1 MKNVLFVIQCF
12 FGLGLSILTEQ
23 EYAQIP
29 QIYDMD
35 DFPTCLKENKIVCR
49 VHFDIVMPN
58 GTSNNAWNIIQKS
71 RYGSVQYRKDKLKRI
86 RCLSKSFVGKE
97 DDIAKYLLTNEN
109 QLLRNYSLQA
119 NIEELYCRNY
129 QDIKLTTFDYAVL
142 FGTIGLIGI
151 TLVATIVDVWLDV
164 TRVSGEETA
173 VKYVQYFSMISNWKT
188 LTRPSTN
195 IDRQK
200 LKGMQGVRVLGT
212 IYVICGHTVLT
223 ILIYFVKN
231 TRFIEEFGEIAI
243 IGIVIGMYI
252 VQISFLISGW
262 VLANSIYKYVAKT
275 GRLTVKDVIMFSV
288 YRYLRLFPLMI
299 ILQCWEWSN
308 LIYIKGGLPFDFMEM
323 HRNACRNHW
332 WRSIF
337 LINNFS
343 RGSDHCNPA
352 LWSLANDFQ
361 MYFISLCL
369 FYVIFKFKKSRML
382 FIYMSGVFCGIH
394 GYEMVDLDAV
404 QIFKADEFY
413 VMYSSLYVNFGSY
426 AIGVIFGSFYYEY
439 KNLKIESNVYSVLWA
454 AIIGPF
460 AKPSIS
466 LCLAI
471 GILGMTFGLGA
482 CLEENKIVC
491 RVHFEIV
498 MPNGTSNNAW
508 NIIQKSR
515 YGSFQYRKDK
525 LKRFR
530 CLSKSFV
537 GKEDDIA
544 KSLLTNENKLLRN
557 YSLQANIEELY
568 CRNYQGIKLTTFDY
582 AVFYGT
588 IAIKYVQYFSMIS
601 NWKILTRPSANI
613 DRQKLK
619 AMQGIRVLG
628 TVYVVCGHTVLA
640 ILFYFVKNTRFIEE
654 FRDVAITG
662 IVIGMYVVQIS
673 FLISGWL
680 LANSIYKY
688 VAKTERL
695 TVKDVITFSVY
706 RYLSN
711 LLYIKGG
718 LPFDFMEMQHHACRN
733 HWWRSIF
740 LINNFSKGSDHCN
753 PVLWSLA
760 NDFQM
765 YLISLCLF
773 YIIFK
778 YKKSLML
785 FIYMSGIFCGIH
797 GYEMVDL
804 DGIQIFKAD
813 EFYVM
818 YSSLYVNFGSYAIGV
833 IFGSFH
839 YEYRNLKIES
849 NVYSVLWAAIIGPFA
864 KPTISFCL
872 AIGILGMTFGLGGFI
887 RRISECNFIQLIA
900 NWQYSVYIEQEYA
913 QIPQI
918 YDMDDFATCLK
929 ENKIKSRQESIQYRR
944 DKLKRIRC
952 LSNSFLG
959 KEGDI
964 AKSLL
969 ANENELLR
977 NYSLL
982 ANIEELQCR
991 SYQDTKLT
999 SFDYAVLFGTIGLI
1013 VIVLVVTAI
1022 RCVQYF
1028 SMVSN
1033 WKILTRPSTDIDRHK
1048 LKGMQ
1053 GMRVLSTIY
1062 VIIGHTVFTVLIGF
1076 VKNPRFFEQFGDI
1089 ATVAIVIG
1097 MYIVQISFLI
1107 SGWLLANSIY
1117 KYVAKTGRLTVKDI
1131 IMFSVYRYLRLC
1143 PAMIILQCWEWSNFL
1158 YIQGGLPYGFMEM
1171 QRTACTNHWWRSI
1184 FLINNFSK
1192 GSDHCNAALWS
1203 VADDF
1208 QMYFISLCLF
1218 YIIFKY
1224 KKNLML
1230 FIYMSGIFCGIH
1242 GYEMN
1247 KRGYQHIVAFSG
1259 QIDLDAVQIFK
1270 TDEFY
1275 VMYASLYVNFASYAI
1290 GVIFGSFYYE
1300 YKNLKIE
1307 SNVYSVLWA
1316 AIIGPFAKP
1325 TISLCLAIGILGMT
1339 FGLGGFIRRIAECN
1353 FIQLIANWQYSVLIG
1368 ICDVIGSY
1376 LFGLLIYL
1384 VIEKPFTNIVNSV
1397 MFPPATKEVKVKQDT
1412 EK

>member
-231 TRFIEEFGEIAI
+231 TRFIEEF
-243 IGIVIGMYI
+243 
-252 VQISFLISGW
+252 
-262 VLANSIYKYVAKT
+262 
-275 GRLTVKDVIMFSV
+275 
-288 YRYLRLFPLMI
+288 
-299 ILQCWEWSN
+299 
-308 LIYIKGGLPFDFMEM
+308 
-323 HRNACRNHW
+323 
-332 WRSIF
+332 
-337 LINNFS
+337 
-343 RGSDHCNPA
+343 
-352 LWSLANDFQ
+352 
-361 MYFISLCL
+361 
-369 FYVIFKFKKSRML
+369 
-382 FIYMSGVFCGIH
+382 
-394 GYEMVDLDAV
+394 
-404 QIFKADEFY
+404 
-413 VMYSSLYVNFGSY
+413 
-426 AIGVIFGSFYYEY
+426 
-439 KNLKIESNVYSVLWA
+439 
-454 AIIGPF
+454 
-460 AKPSIS
+460 
-466 LCLAI
+466 
-471 GILGMTFGLGA
+471 
-482 CLEENKIVC
+482 
-491 RVHFEIV
+491 
-498 MPNGTSNNAW
+498 
-508 NIIQKSR
+508 
-515 YGSFQYRKDK
+515 
-525 LKRFR
+525 
-530 CLSKSFV
+530 
-537 GKEDDIA
+537 
-544 KSLLTNENKLLRN
+544 
-557 YSLQANIEELY
+557 
-568 CRNYQGIKLTTFDY
+568 
-582 AVFYGT
+582 
-588 IAIKYVQYFSMIS
+588 
-601 NWKILTRPSANI
+601 
-613 DRQKLK
+613 
-619 AMQGIRVLG
+619 
-628 TVYVVCGHTVLA
+628 
-640 ILFYFVKNTRFIEE
+640 
-654 FRDVAITG
+654 RDVAITG

-864 KPTISFCL
+864 KPTIS
-872 AIGILGMTFGLGGFI
+872 
-887 RRISECNFIQLIA
+887 
-900 NWQYSVYIEQEYA
+900 
-913 QIPQI
+913 
-918 YDMDDFATCLK
+918 
-929 ENKIKSRQESIQYRR
+929 
-944 DKLKRIRC
+944 
-952 LSNSFLG
+952 
-959 KEGDI
+959 
-964 AKSLL
+964 
-969 ANENELLR
+969 
-977 NYSLL
+977 
-982 ANIEELQCR
+982 
-991 SYQDTKLT
+991 
-999 SFDYAVLFGTIGLI
+999 
-1013 VIVLVVTAI
+1013 
-1022 RCVQYF
+1022 
-1028 SMVSN
+1028 
-1033 WKILTRPSTDIDRHK
+1033 
-1048 LKGMQ
+1048 
-1053 GMRVLSTIY
+1053 
-1062 VIIGHTVFTVLIGF
+1062 
-1076 VKNPRFFEQFGDI
+1076 
-1089 ATVAIVIG
+1089 
-1097 MYIVQISFLI
+1097 
-1107 SGWLLANSIY
+1107 
-1117 KYVAKTGRLTVKDI
+1117 
-1131 IMFSVYRYLRLC
+1131 
-1143 PAMIILQCWEWSNFL
+1143 
-1158 YIQGGLPYGFMEM
+1158 
-1171 QRTACTNHWWRSI
+1171 
-1184 FLINNFSK
+1184 
-1192 GSDHCNAALWS
+1192 
-1203 VADDF
+1203 
-1208 QMYFISLCLF
+1208 
-1218 YIIFKY
+1218 
-1224 KKNLML
+1224 
-1230 FIYMSGIFCGIH
+1230 
-1242 GYEMN
+1242 
-1247 KRGYQHIVAFSG
+1247 
-1259 QIDLDAVQIFK
+1259 
-1270 TDEFY
+1270 
-1275 VMYASLYVNFASYAI
+1275 
-1290 GVIFGSFYYE
+1290 
-1300 YKNLKIE
+1300 
-1307 SNVYSVLWA
+1307 
-1316 AIIGPFAKP
+1316 
-1325 TISLCLAIGILGMT
+1325 LCLAIGILGMT

>member
-797 GYEMVDL
+797 GYEM
-804 DGIQIFKAD
+804 
-813 EFYVM
+813 
-818 YSSLYVNFGSYAIGV
+818 
-833 IFGSFH
+833 
-839 YEYRNLKIES
+839 
-849 NVYSVLWAAIIGPFA
+849 
-864 KPTISFCL
+864 
-872 AIGILGMTFGLGGFI
+872 
-887 RRISECNFIQLIA
+887 
-900 NWQYSVYIEQEYA
+900 
-913 QIPQI
+913 
-918 YDMDDFATCLK
+918 
-929 ENKIKSRQESIQYRR
+929 
-944 DKLKRIRC
+944 
-952 LSNSFLG
+952 
-959 KEGDI
+959 
-964 AKSLL
+964 
-969 ANENELLR
+969 
-977 NYSLL
+977 
-982 ANIEELQCR
+982 
-991 SYQDTKLT
+991 
-999 SFDYAVLFGTIGLI
+999 
-1013 VIVLVVTAI
+1013 
-1022 RCVQYF
+1022 
-1028 SMVSN
+1028 
-1033 WKILTRPSTDIDRHK
+1033 
-1048 LKGMQ
+1048 
-1053 GMRVLSTIY
+1053 
-1062 VIIGHTVFTVLIGF
+1062 
-1076 VKNPRFFEQFGDI
+1076 
-1089 ATVAIVIG
+1089 
-1097 MYIVQISFLI
+1097 
-1107 SGWLLANSIY
+1107 
-1117 KYVAKTGRLTVKDI
+1117 
-1131 IMFSVYRYLRLC
+1131 
-1143 PAMIILQCWEWSNFL
+1143 
-1158 YIQGGLPYGFMEM
+1158 
-1171 QRTACTNHWWRSI
+1171 
-1184 FLINNFSK
+1184 
-1192 GSDHCNAALWS
+1192 
-1203 VADDF
+1203 
-1208 QMYFISLCLF
+1208 
-1218 YIIFKY
+1218 
-1224 KKNLML
+1224 
-1230 FIYMSGIFCGIH
+1230 
-1242 GYEMN
+1242 
-1247 KRGYQHIVAFSG
+1247 
-1259 QIDLDAVQIFK
+1259 IDLDAVQIFK

>member
-288 YRYLRLFPLMI
+288 YRYL
-299 ILQCWEWSN
+299 
-308 LIYIKGGLPFDFMEM
+308 
-323 HRNACRNHW
+323 
-332 WRSIF
+332 
-337 LINNFS
+337 
-343 RGSDHCNPA
+343 
-352 LWSLANDFQ
+352 
-361 MYFISLCL
+361 
-369 FYVIFKFKKSRML
+369 
-382 FIYMSGVFCGIH
+382 
-394 GYEMVDLDAV
+394 
-404 QIFKADEFY
+404 
-413 VMYSSLYVNFGSY
+413 
-426 AIGVIFGSFYYEY
+426 
-439 KNLKIESNVYSVLWA
+439 
-454 AIIGPF
+454 
-460 AKPSIS
+460 
-466 LCLAI
+466 
-471 GILGMTFGLGA
+471 
-482 CLEENKIVC
+482 
-491 RVHFEIV
+491 
-498 MPNGTSNNAW
+498 
-508 NIIQKSR
+508 
-515 YGSFQYRKDK
+515 
-525 LKRFR
+525 
-530 CLSKSFV
+530 
-537 GKEDDIA
+537 
-544 KSLLTNENKLLRN
+544 
-557 YSLQANIEELY
+557 
-568 CRNYQGIKLTTFDY
+568 
-582 AVFYGT
+582 
-588 IAIKYVQYFSMIS
+588 
-601 NWKILTRPSANI
+601 
-613 DRQKLK
+613 
-619 AMQGIRVLG
+619 
-628 TVYVVCGHTVLA
+628 
-640 ILFYFVKNTRFIEE
+640 
-654 FRDVAITG
+654 
-662 IVIGMYVVQIS
+662 
-673 FLISGWL
+673 
-680 LANSIYKY
+680 
-688 VAKTERL
+688 
-695 TVKDVITFSVY
+695 
-706 RYLSN
+706 SN

-900 NWQYSVYIEQEYA
+900 NWQYKQEYA

>member
-515 YGSFQYRKDK
+515 
-525 LKRFR
+525 
-530 CLSKSFV
+530 
-537 GKEDDIA
+537 
-544 KSLLTNENKLLRN
+544 
-557 YSLQANIEELY
+557 
-568 CRNYQGIKLTTFDY
+568 
-582 AVFYGT
+582 
-588 IAIKYVQYFSMIS
+588 
-601 NWKILTRPSANI
+601 
-613 DRQKLK
+613 
-619 AMQGIRVLG
+619 
-628 TVYVVCGHTVLA
+628 
-640 ILFYFVKNTRFIEE
+640 
-654 FRDVAITG
+654 
-662 IVIGMYVVQIS
+662 
-673 FLISGWL
+673 
-680 LANSIYKY
+680 
-688 VAKTERL
+688 
-695 TVKDVITFSVY
+695 
-706 RYLSN
+706 
-711 LLYIKGG
+711 
-718 LPFDFMEMQHHACRN
+718 
-733 HWWRSIF
+733 
-740 LINNFSKGSDHCN
+740 
-753 PVLWSLA
+753 
-760 NDFQM
+760 
-765 YLISLCLF
+765 
-773 YIIFK
+773 
-778 YKKSLML
+778 
-785 FIYMSGIFCGIH
+785 
-797 GYEMVDL
+797 
-804 DGIQIFKAD
+804 
-813 EFYVM
+813 
-818 YSSLYVNFGSYAIGV
+818 
-833 IFGSFH
+833 
-839 YEYRNLKIES
+839 
-849 NVYSVLWAAIIGPFA
+849 
-864 KPTISFCL
+864 
-872 AIGILGMTFGLGGFI
+872 
-887 RRISECNFIQLIA
+887 
-900 NWQYSVYIEQEYA
+900 
-913 QIPQI
+913 
-918 YDMDDFATCLK
+918 
-929 ENKIKSRQESIQYRR
+929 QESIQYRR

-999 SFDYAVLFGTIGLI
+999 SFDYAVL
-1013 VIVLVVTAI
+1013 
-1022 RCVQYF
+1022 CVQYF

-1076 VKNPRFFEQFGDI
+1076 VKNP
-1089 ATVAIVIG
+1089 
-1097 MYIVQISFLI
+1097 
-1107 SGWLLANSIY
+1107 
-1117 KYVAKTGRLTVKDI
+1117 
-1131 IMFSVYRYLRLC
+1131 RLC

>member
-864 KPTISFCL
+864 KPTIS
-872 AIGILGMTFGLGGFI
+872 
-887 RRISECNFIQLIA
+887 
-900 NWQYSVYIEQEYA
+900 
-913 QIPQI
+913 
-918 YDMDDFATCLK
+918 
-929 ENKIKSRQESIQYRR
+929 
-944 DKLKRIRC
+944 
-952 LSNSFLG
+952 
-959 KEGDI
+959 
-964 AKSLL
+964 
-969 ANENELLR
+969 
-977 NYSLL
+977 
-982 ANIEELQCR
+982 
-991 SYQDTKLT
+991 
-999 SFDYAVLFGTIGLI
+999 
-1013 VIVLVVTAI
+1013 
-1022 RCVQYF
+1022 
-1028 SMVSN
+1028 
-1033 WKILTRPSTDIDRHK
+1033 
-1048 LKGMQ
+1048 
-1053 GMRVLSTIY
+1053 
-1062 VIIGHTVFTVLIGF
+1062 
-1076 VKNPRFFEQFGDI
+1076 
-1089 ATVAIVIG
+1089 
-1097 MYIVQISFLI
+1097 
-1107 SGWLLANSIY
+1107 
-1117 KYVAKTGRLTVKDI
+1117 
-1131 IMFSVYRYLRLC
+1131 
-1143 PAMIILQCWEWSNFL
+1143 
-1158 YIQGGLPYGFMEM
+1158 
-1171 QRTACTNHWWRSI
+1171 
-1184 FLINNFSK
+1184 
-1192 GSDHCNAALWS
+1192 
-1203 VADDF
+1203 
-1208 QMYFISLCLF
+1208 
-1218 YIIFKY
+1218 
-1224 KKNLML
+1224 
-1230 FIYMSGIFCGIH
+1230 
-1242 GYEMN
+1242 
-1247 KRGYQHIVAFSG
+1247 
-1259 QIDLDAVQIFK
+1259 
-1270 TDEFY
+1270 
-1275 VMYASLYVNFASYAI
+1275 
-1290 GVIFGSFYYE
+1290 
-1300 YKNLKIE
+1300 
-1307 SNVYSVLWA
+1307 
-1316 AIIGPFAKP
+1316 
-1325 TISLCLAIGILGMT
+1325 LCLAIGILGMT